1 MKVEISY
8 EHIDILKERITLA
21 RLNDQ
26 EGMCL
31 PVQPDIHDPR
41 RLRKTIAPV
50 DPKSTAVLQ
59 EEKVSHFMKKD

>member
-1 MKVEISY
+1 MKVEKSY

-31 PVQPDIHDPR
+31 PAELDIHDPR
-41 RLRKTIAPV
+41 RLSKTIAPV
-50 DPKSTAVLQ
+50 DPKPTAVLQ
-59 EEKVSHFMKKD
+59 EEKVSRFMKKD